1 MGGNFVALTQE
12 ETQRLRDICQVLRA
26 EVHTRADRREL
37 DTPAFVDFVLDALT
51 ESGEWPQHELS
62 QYRHRTYGELEAW
75 GIDED
80 HGALNLAVAAWS
92 NEQKPQELDTRTV
105 TSKLGKALKF
115 LEASVTDGLADR
127 IEESTEVAALART
140 LPVSCGKDFT
150 SVRISLL
157 SNQFL
162 PTLWHPPELDSAL
175 DIGVH
180 LEVWDLGRIGSEIGL
195 GKPPPPVEI
204 DFEERFGNVLPC
216 LTEDPSSTEASVHVA
231 FVPGWILGQ
240 ISHDYGPRLLESN
253 VRTYLQAGG
262 KVNKGILETVA
273 NEPQRFLLYNNG
285 ITCTAHKVELDETSG
300 GIRRV
305 VGFQVVN
312 GGQTTSSLGR
322 AFNAE
327 ASKGDASER
336 LAGISVQM
344 KLVEVPPSGS
354 DSTEAEALVSSISR
368 FANRQNAVSEADL
381 SAHHPF
387 QIAFEGWAKQTA
399 VPVEQA
405 PVYWFYERLRGR
417 YQSMLLGADSA
428 AEKKKLKE
436 RYPAKLKILKTDLAK
451 YHNSWDQRPWV
462 VSLGTTK
469 CHKDFMDAVDR
480 GSSGLSP
487 DPDLAFFKEAMGKAI
502 LFRKTEAIYKELDL
516 GVHRADTVTY
526 SIAFLSR
533 KLHRTLDFE
542 SVWETQALEPRLE
555 EAMAELLPQIRDFL
569 IETAGDGLVHE
580 WARKEEAWE
589 ALMESEVR
597 VDLTGVTGTTPLQ
610 FNLPNSSSGDET
622 ITGEQ
627 EAALRWVQTL
637 ELAVF
642 KSLLEFALDAPEFKF
657 NDKQMLSQSAGRAL
671 AGDQIMT
678 PRQAHYFSNLHQK
691 ATELGW
697 QPNG

>member
-1 MGGNFVALTQE
+1 MALGRKE
-12 ETQRLRDICQVLRA
+12 IQRLREISQVLRA

-62 QYRHRTYGELEAW
+62 QYRHRTYGEVEAW

-92 NEQKPQELDTRTV
+92 NEQQPQELDTRTV
-105 TSKLGKALKF
+105 TSKLRKALKF

-127 IEESTEVAALART
+127 MEESTEAAALART
-140 LPVSCGKDFT
+140 LPESCGRDFT

-162 PTLWHPPELDSAL
+162 PTLWNPPELDSAL
-175 DIGVH
+175 GIGVH
-180 LEVWDLGRIGSEIGL
+180 LEVWDLGRIGSEIGI

-204 DFEERFGNVLPC
+204 NFEERFGNVLPC
-216 LTEDPSSTEASVHVA
+216 LTEDPSGTEATVHVA
-231 FVPGWILGQ
+231 FVPGWILGR

-262 KVNKGILETVA
+262 KVNKGILETIVD
-273 NEPQRFLLYNNG
+273 EPQRFLLYNNG
-285 ITCTAHKVELDETSG
+285 ITCTADKVELDETG
-300 GIRRV
+300 EGISRV
-305 VGFQVVN
+305 VGFRVVN

-322 AFNAE
+322 AFNAQT
-327 ASKGDASER
+327 SEVDESRR

-354 DSTEAEALVSSISR
+354 DSTEGETLVASISR

-387 QIAFEGWAKQTA
+387 QLAFEKHARRTQ

-405 PVYWFYERLRGR
+405 PVYWYYERLRGQ
-417 YQSMLLGADSA
+417 YQSMLLGAASV
-428 AEKKKLKE
+428 AEKRKLKE
-436 RYPAKLKILKTDLAK
+436 MYPAKLKVLKTDLAK

-462 VSLGTTK
+462 VSLGIQK
-469 CHKDFMDAVDR
+469 CHKDFMEVVDR
-480 GSSGLSP
+480 ESSGLSP
-487 DPDLAFFKEAMGKAI
+487 DPDPAFFKETMGKAI

-555 EAMAELLPQIRDFL
+555 EAMAKLLPQIRDFL
-569 IETAGDGLVHE
+569 IETAGEALVHE
-580 WARKEEAWE
+580 WAKKEEAWE
-589 ALMESEVR
+589 ALTESEVK

-610 FNLPNSSSGDET
+610 FNLPSSSSGDET

-642 KSLLEFALDAPEFKF
+642 KSLLEFALDAPEFRF
-657 NDKQMLSQSAGRAL
+657 TDKQMLSQSAGKAL

-691 ATELGW
+691 AIRLGW